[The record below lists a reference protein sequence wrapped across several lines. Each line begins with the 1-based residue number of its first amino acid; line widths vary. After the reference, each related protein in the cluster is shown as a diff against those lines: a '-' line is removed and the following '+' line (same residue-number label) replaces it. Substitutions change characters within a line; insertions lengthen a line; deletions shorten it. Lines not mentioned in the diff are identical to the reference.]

1 MNPYFSTAPR
11 QPVGLFP
18 SVPEGGTATIALIA
32 VGLVFAYMVLK
43 PSKKP
48 R

>member
-1 MNPYFSTAPR
+1 VNPYFSTTR

-18 SVPEGGTATIALIA
+18 SVVHADVAGLALLA
-32 VGLVFAYMVLK
+32 VGLVFAFMVLK
-43 PSKKP
+43 PQNL